1 MHVSEIGYRG
11 MTTCVW
17 LENEP
22 DLASDQLPVQRL
34 VVHSFTTCDGCGMSP
49 VVGVRYH
56 PVLSQKQRG
65 SAVPGDEWVS
75 HGSSFHVQDFLANSN
90 RLDKART
97 ASYYLKNAEESF
109 ILAVCLPMTQ
119 CSNWIQPS
127 AATDGDD
134 SGNSVRIAISQR
146 RDMFVAREDER
157 LPTKSAGELCL
168 V

>member
-109 ILAVCLPMTQ
+109 ILARGVPPHDAVQQLDP
-119 CSNWIQPS
+119 
-127 AATDGDD
+127 
-134 SGNSVRIAISQR
+134 AIGR
-146 RDMFVAREDER
+146 Y
-157 LPTKSAGELCL
+157 
-168 V
+168 